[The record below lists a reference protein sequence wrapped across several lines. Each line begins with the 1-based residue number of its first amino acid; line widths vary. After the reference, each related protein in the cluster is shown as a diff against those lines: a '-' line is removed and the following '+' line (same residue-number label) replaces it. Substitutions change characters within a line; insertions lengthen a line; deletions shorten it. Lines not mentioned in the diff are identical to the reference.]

1 MADASHG
8 APSDDEEMPDKNSDE
23 YASLWGLLTV
33 RAPAPRK
40 RASEDAKVDG
50 TLFTVISTRKFDED
64 QKNLDTA
71 RKNFDDEVRVETMGF
86 TVTVKD
92 LSATQPWTMQEAAHM
107 VGNYAY
113 VKQGGVDG
121 KDGGL
126 LTRLNEG
133 MTRKHGWLVYARAL
147 NDLAPAEGD
156 LYGVPKDAMI
166 GVLLIT
172 STDREWNG
180 MTLTGGKVRIA
191 NVNAMATHHLKRKQG
206 VAKEMWKAFES
217 AIIQD
222 DKLNAQQ
229 PDGKAAMPF
238 KIAVSAKNCL
248 NNDDARRFYTKCGF
262 TIPTPDKKGT
272 KTPEELNGYIMY
284 DKGEFVR

>member
-1 MADASHG
+1 MADASRG

-23 YASLWGLLTV
+23 YATLWGLLTV
-33 RAPAPRK
+33 RAPAPRE
-40 RASEDAKVDG
+40 RASEDAKMDG
-50 TLFTVISTRKFDED
+50 TLLTVLSTKKFDEA
-64 QKNLDTA
+64 QKNLATA
-71 RKNFDDEVRVETMGF
+71 RKNFDDEMRAETMGF

-92 LSATQPWTMQEAAHM
+92 LSVTKSWTMQEAENM
-107 VGNYAY
+107 VSNYAY

-126 LTRLNEG
+126 LARLKEG
-133 MTRKHGWLVYARAL
+133 MMRKHGWLVYARAL
-147 NDLAPAEGD
+147 NDLAPAESD

-172 STDREWNG
+172 STLKDWEGIKPLGIN
-180 MTLTGGKVRIA
+180 TVRTRMA
-191 NVNAMATHHLKRKQG
+191 DVNAMATHHLKRKQG

-217 AIIQD
+217 AIMQD
-222 DKLNAQQ
+222 DKLNAQ

-238 KIAVSAKNCL
+238 KITVNAKNCL
-248 NNDDARRFYTKCGF
+248 NNDDAKSFYTKCGF
-262 TIPTPDKKGT
+262 TIPAPEGNKP
-272 KTPEELNGYIMY
+272 PEELNGHIMY